1 MLVDINLTIGLYAV
15 SDGQGIMDELIINIC
30 RATFHDEPAKIKRCS
45 VGLANYVF
53 IVEIKE
59 SKYTVRLST
68 EKNAYNDTVRLLG
81 KLTEIGIP
89 VPRVLYCGSFEQY
102 DYVVLSYIEGEEL
115 WAVYKQLTKEDKK
128 ILAKEIVH
136 IQREVSLRLS
146 EHAEDWTWLDFV
158 HEILDRAKVLIDE
171 NGFFETEKVIRVES
185 QIPILQMYFEKVEP
199 MPYLDDVTTKNLLVK
214 DGHISGIIDVDWI
227 GMGDVLTF
235 AALTYVA
242 LLNMGYDT
250 DYVSFILDEMD
261 ADDIQRKV
269 FLFYSLMY
277 CVDFMGERGT
287 KYKDK
292 VVEVNS
298 QIIDRLDDIYDRLWN
313 EWRSL

>member
-1 MLVDINLTIGLYAV
+1 
-15 SDGQGIMDELIINIC
+15 MDELIIYIC
-30 RATFHDEPAKIKRCS
+30 QATFHDEPAMIKRCS

-53 IVEIKE
+53 IVEIKG

-128 ILAKEIVH
+128 ILAMEIVH

-158 HEILDRAKVLIDE
+158 HEILDTQWSGRSGHRPRDLTP
-171 NGFFETEKVIRVES
+171 GPS
-185 QIPILQMYFEKVEP
+185 SPLG
-199 MPYLDDVTTKNLLVK
+199 LLRPLK
-214 DGHISGIIDVDWI
+214 GS
-227 GMGDVLTF
+227 LR
-235 AALTYVA
+235 
-242 LLNMGYDT
+242 
-250 DYVSFILDEMD
+250 S
-261 ADDIQRKV
+261 K
-269 FLFYSLMY
+269 LFS
-277 CVDFMGERGT
+277 
-287 KYKDK
+287 
-292 VVEVNS
+292 
-298 QIIDRLDDIYDRLWN
+298 
-313 EWRSL
+313 

>member
-1 MLVDINLTIGLYAV
+1 
-15 SDGQGIMDELIINIC
+15 MDELIINIC

-45 VGLANYVF
+45 VGLANHVF
-53 IVEIKE
+53 IVEIKG

-81 KLTEIGIP
+81 KLMEIGIP
-89 VPRVLYCGSFEQY
+89 VPRVLFCGSFEQY

-128 ILAKEIVH
+128 NLAKEIVH
-136 IQREVSLRLS
+136 LQREVSLRLS

-158 HEILDRAKVLIDE
+158 HEILDRAKVLIEE

-185 QIPILQMYFEKVEP
+185 LIPILQKYFEKVEP

-261 ADDIQRKV
+261 ADDIQRKA
-269 FLFYSLMY
+269 FLFYSLM
-277 CVDFMGERGT
+277 
-287 KYKDK
+287 
-292 VVEVNS
+292 
-298 QIIDRLDDIYDRLWN
+298 
-313 EWRSL
+313 

>member
-1 MLVDINLTIGLYAV
+1 
-15 SDGQGIMDELIINIC
+15 MDELIINIC

-53 IVEIKE
+53 IVEIKG

-199 MPYLDDVTTKNLLVK
+199 ISYLDDVTTKNLLVK

-261 ADDIQRKV
+261 ADDIQRKA

-298 QIIDRLDDIYDRLWN
+298 QIIDRLNDIYDRLWN

>member
-1 MLVDINLTIGLYAV
+1 M
-15 SDGQGIMDELIINIC
+15 
-30 RATFHDEPAKIKRCS
+30 
-45 VGLANYVF
+45 
-53 IVEIKE
+53 
-59 SKYTVRLST
+59 
-68 EKNAYNDTVRLLG
+68 
-81 KLTEIGIP
+81 
-89 VPRVLYCGSFEQY
+89 
-102 DYVVLSYIEGEEL
+102 
-115 WAVYKQLTKEDKK
+115 
-128 ILAKEIVH
+128 
-136 IQREVSLRLS
+136 LS
-146 EHAEDWTWLDFV
+146 EHAKDWTWLDFV

-214 DGHISGIIDVDWI
+214 NGHISGIIDVDWI

-261 ADDIQRKV
+261 ADNIQRKA

-298 QIIDRLDDIYDRLWN
+298 QIIDRLNDIYDRLWN
-313 EWRSL
+313 EWRSQ